1 MYIFI
6 KDQKIY
12 YKKSNKDTLNL
23 VTLDNWKKCF
33 KKSGWDNF
41 PDEWN
46 SIIEFDRLGV
56 KENYGDGDCLFLSIS
71 YGLNIDNQLKNKEK
85 KISVKSLRNLV
96 SENINDDNF
105 EEILNYYKIEK
116 DNKELLGNWNPYQIK
131 NARQFKNL
139 IKKSGNYFW
148 GDYLT
153 ISILSNKLKVNFIVL
168 DGNFNNIYKLGENI
182 KEYDNTIILF
192 YENMIHFKLVGYFD
206 NNKIITIFDKDKL
219 PDSIYR
225 LYKK

>member
-1 MYIFI
+1 M
-6 KDQKIY
+6 
-12 YKKSNKDTLNL
+12 
-23 VTLDNWKKCF
+23 
-33 KKSGWDNF
+33 
-41 PDEWN
+41 
-46 SIIEFDRLGV
+46 
-56 KENYGDGDCLFLSIS
+56 
-71 YGLNIDNQLKNKEK
+71 
-85 KISVKSLRNLV
+85 
-96 SENINDDNF
+96 
-105 EEILNYYKIEK
+105 
-116 DNKELLGNWNPYQIK
+116 LGNWNPYQIK